1 MKTYSLT
8 TNKILLSNK
17 QITQE
22 LQNLTMQLTT
32 GKRIN
37 EARDDSVGWVKSQRS
52 RSSAGY
58 LDAINTALN
67 SVATNIRIADSTME
81 TIGQNIEQMEGEL
94 GRLLE
99 DFITYPPD
107 AAERNKVIDGY
118 NTIRS
123 LIDQLTEPPNDRG
136 ALKIMADPSKQTD
149 AGDWNILVG
158 ENQFPLIIHSREVH
172 TGSTGLD
179 IPELAENAS
188 DEEIETALENLKTSK
203 STLDRRREALALDAE
218 TIPHYVTLNTKY
230 AELYRGL
237 ADDTESA
244 NIPEVSAKLKSVE
257 LMNALSVESI
267 GSILQSQENL
277 LTLWR

>member
-17 QITQE
+17 QTAQE

-37 EARDDSVGWVKSQRS
+37 EARDDSIGWVKSQRS

-81 TIGQNIEQMEGEL
+81 TIGQNIEQMQGEL
-94 GRLLE
+94 GRLLQ
-99 DFITYPPD
+99 DFLTYPPK

-123 LIDQLTEPPNDRG
+123 LIGQLTEPPNDRG
-136 ALKIMADPSKQTD
+136 ALKIMADPSKQAD
-149 AGDWNILVG
+149 AGDWKILVG

-172 TGSTGLD
+172 AGPTGLD
-179 IPELAENAS
+179 IPELAANAS
-188 DEEIETALENLKTSK
+188 DDEIEATLEKLKTAK
-203 STLDRRREALALDAE
+203 STLGRRREGLALDAE
-218 TIPHYVTLNTKY
+218 TIPHYVALNTKY

-244 NIPEVSAKLKSVE
+244 NILEVSAKLKSVE
-257 LMNALSVESI
+257 LMNALSIESI
-267 GSILQSQENL
+267 GSIIQSQANL